1 MYWDFS
7 FKRNIVSIYI
17 FNLLKFT
24 NLLVLPPF
32 DFEFDE
38 IYESKKAFLLNELIS
53 ITLKNRNRKVVS
65 LKMKLA
71 LT

>member
-1 MYWDFS
+1 M
-7 FKRNIVSIYI
+7 IL
-17 FNLLKFT
+17 NLMRYMKA
-24 NLLVLPPF
+24 
-32 DFEFDE
+32 
-38 IYESKKAFLLNELIS
+38 KKAFLLNELIS